1 MLLHAAAYALILSPN
16 QTPSR
21 DQYFIEKLVG
31 LQRDD
36 YQISTLF
43 YCLFNAMG
51 VYPLIF
57 LSLLQPSAKS
67 SNKVNPLMMPDTAVA
82 CQSGGC
88 GKVLFTNTGTF
99 VAIHDSL
106 FRSWLP
112 SAWALFCFVEAFRRC
127 ADSPSPATP
136 GAQSVAALM
145 QICAPCSCRL

>member
-16 QTPSR
+16 QTPAR

-67 SNKVNPLMMPDTAVA
+67 SNKVNPLMMPYTAIA
-82 CQSGGC
+82 CKSGGC
-88 GKVLFTNTGTF
+88 GKVLFTDTGTF
-99 VAIHDSL
+99 VAIHDPL

-112 SAWALFCFVEAFRRC
+112 SAWALLCLVEAFRRC
-127 ADSPSPATP
+127 ADSPSPAAAGT
-136 GAQSVAALM
+136 QSVAALFNF
-145 QICAPCSCRL
+145 CKPRSCRL